1 MLRHSENGMFSLS
14 SHNATTGAAV
24 LRPLNVNAFV
34 AEVRV
39 LIGLIILLGL
49 VVLIGEGLQG
59 RP

>member
-1 MLRHSENGMFSLS
+1 MFSLS